1 MKRML
6 LSVKELAQELG
17 ISTDS
22 VYRAYRKGEIPAEQI
37 NRMIRFNLEKVH
49 RAMEQKAE
57 AMPNKSVVKAARD
70 RLRQGLGDREMVILD
85 DRLLPDDAATPQL
98 TGPPFGTARRAVA

>member
-1 MKRML
+1 MKRTL

-22 VYRAYRKGEIPAEQI
+22 VYRAYRKKEVPAAQI

-49 RAMEQKAE
+49 RAMEKKAN
-57 AMPNKSVVKAARD
+57 AMPNSQRSKRSATAG
-70 RLRQGLGDREMVILD
+70 QGR
-85 DRLLPDDAATPQL
+85 
-98 TGPPFGTARRAVA
+98 RRAQQKAPVR

>member
-1 MKRML
+1 MKPTL

-22 VYRAYRKGEIPAEQI
+22 VYRAYRKKEIPAEQI

-49 RAMEQKAE
+49 RAMEKKAN
-57 AMPNKSVVKAARD
+57 AMPNSQRSQ
-70 RLRQGLGDREMVILD
+70 QG
-85 DRLLPDDAATPQL
+85 ATAGQ
-98 TGPPFGTARRAVA
+98 GRRRAQQKSPRSVKRGRKFQGSSRRVS

>member
-1 MKRML
+1 MKPTL

-22 VYRAYRKGEIPAEQI
+22 VYRAYRKKEIPVAQI

-49 RAMEQKAE
+49 RAMEKKAN
-57 AMPNKSVVKAARD
+57 AMPKSPRLVKRG
-70 RLRQGLGDREMVILD
+70 RNFQGSS
-85 DRLLPDDAATPQL
+85 
-98 TGPPFGTARRAVA
+98 RRVS

>member
-1 MKRML
+1 MKRTL

-22 VYRAYRKGEIPAEQI
+22 VYRAYRKWEISTAQI

-49 RAMEQKAE
+49 RAMEKKAK
-57 AMPNKSVVKAARD
+57 AMPNSQ
-70 RLRQGLGDREMVILD
+70 RLK
-85 DRLLPDDAATPQL
+85 
-98 TGPPFGTARRAVA
+98 RRATAGQGRRRAQHNAPVR

>member
-1 MKRML
+1 MKRTL

-22 VYRAYRKGEIPAEQI
+22 VYRAYRKKEIPAAQI

-49 RAMEQKAE
+49 RAMEKKAN
-57 AMPNKSVVKAARD
+57 AMPNKLVVKAARD
-70 RLRQGLGDREMVILD
+70 RRQAGGAPCRKAPG
-85 DRLLPDDAATPQL
+85 R
-98 TGPPFGTARRAVA
+98 